1 MKDQKASEWRFPHFR
16 NHAIYSLNILQ
27 KIKKWYCIITKKP
40 TCQYT
45 IRILYQYYIL
55 FLFMVLSCSRIDG
68 VAGGYMICSAQ
79 MTIFIAA
86 RTARVPHGERRHAST
101 AGSPAPSRG
110 SAAQRLRPAWHFFRS
125 PPQDAGFLPAGKGT
139 RSSLRPLRR
148 KSGKFSAL
156 LCSRAMKGVI
166 DYKKKFL

>member
-1 MKDQKASEWRFPHFR
+1 
-16 NHAIYSLNILQ
+16 
-27 KIKKWYCIITKKP
+27 
-40 TCQYT
+40 
-45 IRILYQYYIL
+45 
-55 FLFMVLSCSRIDG
+55 MVLSCSRIDG

-101 AGSPAPSRG
+101 AGRLRLRAAPPPKG
-110 SAAQRLRPAWHFFRS
+110 SAPRDISSVP

-156 LCSRAMKGVI
+156 FCSRAMKGVI
-166 DYKKKFL
+166 DYKKKIL